1 MSRAPFTAAA
11 TNGTLTLARMGTQTA
26 ESTDPTLNHLNLY
39 DLLLLCLQSR
49 DELSWT
55 AFIRRSQPVIA
66 GVVVKA
72 VRRWTR
78 PSVSLVDDLVQDT
91 YLKLCANDFRAL
103 RQFVCRHDSAIF
115 GFLKVVALN
124 VVQDHFRLSYSQ
136 KRGCGKDGEQLEDA
150 AILRVANSST
160 KDIERTVLLKEI
172 EDSLAIYAAGPH
184 SARDQKIFSLYY
196 RHGLTLKEIAQLP
209 DIELTVKGVESTVL
223 RMCRS
228 IKAKLSYNL

>member
-1 MSRAPFTAAA
+1 LEKVGTWGSVFIGHQCYKLFFFKDLASAHFERKTPARSHCVGTAPSSTDDPVQVR
-11 TNGTLTLARMGTQTA
+11 TKGTLTLARTGTQTA
-26 ESTDPTLNHLNLY
+26 ESTDATLNHLNLY
-39 DLLLLCLQSR
+39 DLLLLCLRSR

-55 AFIRRSQPVIA
+55 EFIRRSQPVIA

-91 YLKLCANDFRAL
+91 YVKLCANDFRAL
-103 RQFVCRHDSAIF
+103 RRYVCRHDSAIF

-150 AILRVANSST
+150 AILRVTNSST
-160 KDIERTVLLKEI
+160 KDMERRVLVKEI
-172 EDSLAIYAAGPH
+172 EDSLTIY
-184 SARDQKIFSLYY
+184 SAS
-196 RHGLTLKEIAQLP
+196 P
-209 DIELTVKGVESTVL
+209 PS
-223 RMCRS
+223 
-228 IKAKLSYNL
+228 

>member
-1 MSRAPFTAAA
+1 M
-11 TNGTLTLARMGTQTA
+11 TLARTGTQTA
-26 ESTDPTLNHLNLY
+26 ESTDATLNHLNLY
-39 DLLLLCLQSR
+39 DLLLLCLRSR

-55 AFIRRSQPVIA
+55 EFIRRSQPVIA

-91 YLKLCANDFRAL
+91 YVKLCANDFRAL
-103 RQFVCRHDSAIF
+103 RRYVCRHDSAIF

-150 AILRVANSST
+150 AILRVTNSST
-160 KDIERTVLLKEI
+160 KDMERRVLVKEI
-172 EDSLAIYAAGPH
+172 EDSLTIY
-184 SARDQKIFSLYY
+184 SAS
-196 RHGLTLKEIAQLP
+196 P
-209 DIELTVKGVESTVL
+209 PS
-223 RMCRS
+223 
-228 IKAKLSYNL
+228 